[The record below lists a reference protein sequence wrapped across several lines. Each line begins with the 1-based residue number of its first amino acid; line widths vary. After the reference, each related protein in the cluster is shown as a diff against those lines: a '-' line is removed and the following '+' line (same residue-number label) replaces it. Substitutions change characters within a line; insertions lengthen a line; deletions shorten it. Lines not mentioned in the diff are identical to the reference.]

1 MQPLPADPGT
11 TSSILGPARWMLAI
25 VILSTMAVVL
35 RLAITRLG
43 GTRSRVSGKQAYWT
57 FGGLVG
63 AVLLLLLLLPAAEN
77 GIAATATLMG
87 RLVPGIGSTWPRVT
101 LTGVYQLL
109 IATGVVVALI
119 QAVGGGFRLAA
130 ARLETAQRRAE
141 AAPGGASHY
150 QAHLLLAL
158 ASLNRLARAAALT
171 LLVFAYLIE
180 AFRLFPKTRIAVD
193 TLAAFL
199 LPPARGVGLAILDYL
214 PNAGYVVVIVALGGF
229 TLRLMRYVFQ
239 ALGSGRLVFPGFD
252 AEWAEPTYKL
262 CRILLLLFL
271 LMVAYPFL
279 PGASSQ
285 FFKGFSVFAG
295 ALFTLGSTSAISN
308 VVAGVLL
315 TYTRAF
321 RVGDVV
327 RIGETLGVVL
337 EKTLLVTRLRT
348 LRNEEVTLPNGS
360 VLSAAILNFS
370 RPASSEGLVLTVS
383 AGIGYDVE
391 WRTVHRLM
399 IEAARRTERVLAEP
413 PPSVWQTALGD
424 YAVSYELRAWTDDAR
439 RMGETHSKLRGNVL
453 DAFHQAGVEIM
464 TPGILAHRDASRP
477 AIPAEQLAEAP
488 PARGIRVAVERA
500 PDPEPK

>member
-1 MQPLPADPGT
+1 MRSEFAEPGVSSFVL
-11 TSSILGPARWMLAI
+11 TSARLTVSFVVLGA
-25 VILSTMAVVL
+25 MAVVL
-35 RLAITRLG
+35 RLALTRLG
-43 GTRSRVSGKQAYWT
+43 GTRSRLAGKQAYWT

-63 AVLLLLLLLPAAEN
+63 AVLLLLLLLPVADAALSS
-77 GIAATATLMG
+77 AAAVVG
-87 RLVPGIGSTWPRVT
+87 RLIPAIGSGWPRVM
-101 LTGVYQLL
+101 LTGIYHLL

-119 QAVGGGFRLAA
+119 QAVGGGFRLAV
-130 ARLETAQRRAE
+130 ARLEAAQRRAE
-141 AAPGGASHY
+141 AAPGGASHW
-150 QAHLLLAL
+150 QTHLLLAL
-158 ASLNRLARAAALT
+158 AELNRIARVAVLA
-171 LLVFAYLIE
+171 LLVLAYLIA
-180 AFRLFPKTRIAVD
+180 AFRLFPATRSAVD
-193 TLAAFL
+193 VLAAFL
-199 LPPARGVGLAILDYL
+199 LPPARGVGLAILEYL
-214 PNAGYVVVIVALGGF
+214 PNAGYVVVIVGLGGLG
-229 TLRLMRYVFQ
+229 LRLMRYVFQ
-239 ALGSGRLVFPGFD
+239 GLSSGRLVLPGFD
-252 AEWAEPTYKL
+252 AEWAKPTYKL

-285 FFKGFSVFAG
+285 FFQGFSVFAG
-295 ALFTLGSTSAISN
+295 ALFTLGATTAISN
-308 VVAGVLL
+308 VVAGVVL

-327 RIGETLGVVL
+327 RIGETQGVVL

-399 IEAARRTERVLAEP
+399 LEAARRTERVLAEP
-413 PPSVWQTALGD
+413 APGVWQTALGD

-439 RMGETHSKLRGNVL
+439 RMGETHSKLRSNVL

-477 AIPAEQLAEAP
+477 AIPVEQGAELS
-488 PARGIRVAVERA
+488 PAHGIRIAVERA
-500 PDPEPK
+500 PDPERE